1 MKMDQMLKQA
11 QKLQAEMAKAQEQLA
26 DERVEGVSGGGM
38 VKVTAN
44 GRGDILG
51 ISIDP
56 EVIDPDDKDILEDLL
71 LAAINEAARKT
82 AELGRER
89 LGKLGG
95 NLGIPGLF

>member
-11 QKLQAEMAKAQEQLA
+11 QNLQAEMAKAQEQLA
-26 DERVEGVSGGGM
+26 EERVEGISGGGM

-56 EVIDPDDKDILEDLL
+56 EVLDPDDKEILEDLV

-82 AELGRER
+82 GELSRER

>member
-26 DERVEGVSGGGM
+26 EERVEGVSGGGM

-44 GRGDILG
+44 GRGDILD

-56 EVIDPDDKDILEDLL
+56 EVLVPDDKEILEDLV

-82 AELGRER
+82 GELSRER

>member
-26 DERVEGVSGGGM
+26 EERVEGISGGGM

-56 EVIDPDDKDILEDLL
+56 EVLDPDDKEILEDLV

-82 AELGRER
+82 GDLSRER